1 MSSNN
6 LMVGDYLANT
16 WRFWKLFGDWLKRLI
31 KGNKVDRRQKSQHGL
46 NP

>member
-16 WRFWKLFGDWLKRLI
+16 WRFWQLFGDWLI
-31 KGNKVDRRQKSQHGL
+31 STHKGLTNGL
-46 NP
+46 KGHNNE